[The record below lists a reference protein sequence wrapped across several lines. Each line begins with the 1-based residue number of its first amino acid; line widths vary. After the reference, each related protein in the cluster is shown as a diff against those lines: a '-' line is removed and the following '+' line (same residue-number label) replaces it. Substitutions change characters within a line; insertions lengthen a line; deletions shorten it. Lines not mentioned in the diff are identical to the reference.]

1 MVIIADAAF
10 FHSDQPRILQ
20 DLQMMGDSRTG
31 KTGFFCDFFHV
42 ETGSAAFFGYAA
54 AAFLLRLQGSAVLLH
69 LIKLLDDG

>member
-10 FHSDQPRILQ
+10 FHSDQSRILQ

-31 KTGFFCDFFHV
+31 KTGFFCDLFHV
-42 ETGSAAFFGYAA
+42 ETRSAAFFGYAA
-54 AAFLLRLQGSAVLLH
+54 AAFLFRLQGSAVLLH